1 MKKSFLNTM
10 LDDGLSL
17 FSLKESGKLR
27 TDIREYDD
35 YYVFDIDVA
44 GHDKKDIEI
53 RLDDEYMIIE
63 VKSVRENEESNMCDE
78 CDTYQYIRKERYVG
92 STSRSYYVGNVVE
105 KDIKASY
112 SNGLLTINVP
122 KEKSTN
128 NVRTK
133 IKID

>member
-1 MKKSFLNTM
+1 MKKCFLNTM

-35 YYVFDIDVA
+35 YYLFDIDVA

-63 VKSVRENEESNMCDE
+63 VKSVRENE
-78 CDTYQYIRKERYVG
+78 
-92 STSRSYYVGNVVE
+92 
-105 KDIKASY
+105 
-112 SNGLLTINVP
+112 
-122 KEKSTN
+122 
-128 NVRTK
+128 
-133 IKID
+133 